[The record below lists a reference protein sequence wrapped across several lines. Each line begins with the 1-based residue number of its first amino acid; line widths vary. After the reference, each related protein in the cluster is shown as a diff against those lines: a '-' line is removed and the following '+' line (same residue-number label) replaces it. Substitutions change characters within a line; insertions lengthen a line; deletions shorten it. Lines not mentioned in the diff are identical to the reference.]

1 MWYTY
6 LVTAPNLVT
15 ERGCLRGNNLLVRC
29 FSRGRYR
36 QRSNR
41 LAYQQKVWRSQQE
54 KVSGNKPTVYVSRS
68 DTEKW
73 TNPRQESDT
82 LCRGLF
88 CPRGTVLVLFQGL
101 LYHTRNKNAI
111 CSKIA
116 VNALYGVF
124 CVSKGIYPLFSLSL
138 LCGLATACKRQENSF
153 SFTANLS
160 INRVFHIGF

>member
-1 MWYTY
+1 MSAVPIRRNEQTPDKS
-6 LVTAPNLVT
+6 LAHSVG
-15 ERGCLRGNNLLVRC
+15 GCFVLPMDSSVSLR
-29 FSRGRYR
+29 
-36 QRSNR
+36 
-41 LAYQQKVWRSQQE
+41 
-54 KVSGNKPTVYVSRS
+54 
-68 DTEKW
+68 
-73 TNPRQESDT
+73 
-82 LCRGLF
+82 
-88 CPRGTVLVLFQGL
+88 L